1 MNLIPTLCV
10 DNFYDN
16 PSEVREFALSLEY
29 GNIIGNYP
37 GIRTDTLDKIDSNFY
52 DSFCKKLF
60 SLFYSEDTSEW
71 KVETTFHKIYPYDD
85 EELNV
90 GEIHKDDIKDID
102 FAGLIY
108 LNINP
113 LTGSGTSFYRYK
125 EDSQGYCPTGDFLGI
140 KTKCYKEGDCEKW
153 ASILQDHNS
162 HFEKTA
168 EVKNLYNRLI
178 AYQPQLF
185 HGQTNFCMPKEGARL
200 TQVFF
205 IDIIKTPLLNPISR
219 SNLYDI

>member
-113 LTGSGTSFYRYK
+113 LTGSGTSFYSLK
-125 EDSQGYCPTGDFLGI
+125 KDEEI
-140 KTKCYKEGDCEKW
+140 
-153 ASILQDHNS
+153 
-162 HFEKTA
+162 TA
-168 EVKNLYNRLI
+168 EDLRTMDIFKHELYRGVHDRWHDPFIFRKILRENNSKFERILEIKNSYNRLI
-178 AYQPQLF
+178 TYPSNVW
-185 HGQTNFCMPKEGARL
+185 HGATNLQMNDEFRL
-200 TQVFF
+200 TQPFF
-205 IDIIKTPLLNPISR
+205 IKGCKSTLFLR
-219 SNLYDI
+219 S